1 MVKLGLWWMCIY
13 YLLKIYQQMWDTS
26 FVLIQINL
34 CCCILQRIRAVI
46 LQNSMQSLSLI
57 LVDFGAYPNAGWQN
71 SQVFL
76 LFRKSWRSKNKRER
90 GGRFKKWRDLLTSF
104 LQKEYQPYLPKIL
117 GKYKHCLAK
126 GNNQE
131 IHEKFILFLK
141 GNAWV
146 FMQHLSCV
154 YL

>member
-1 MVKLGLWWMCIY
+1 
-13 YLLKIYQQMWDTS
+13 MWDTS

-57 LVDFGAYPNAGWQN
+57 LVDFGYPNAGWQN

-76 LFRKSWRSKNKRER
+76 LFRKPWRSKNKRER
-90 GGRFKKWRDLLTSF
+90 GGRFKKGRDLLTSF
-104 LQKEYQPYLPKIL
+104 LQKEYQSYLPKIL

-126 GNNQE
+126 RNNQE